1 MALDTRAAAARVV
14 GDVLS
19 GKSLNQTLPPTLEKV
34 APRDKGLLQQ
44 LCYGTLR
51 QAPRLEALLNQLLD
65 KPLREKD
72 RDIHGLLLCGL
83 YQLEDTRIPD
93 HAAVSAT
100 VAATRALK
108 KPWAKGLSN
117 AVLRRFLRERDSLLT
132 KLPEAAGHAH
142 PQWLFDI
149 INEQW
154 PEQANAIIDANN
166 AQPPMTLRMNARRG
180 NRADY
185 LLRLNEAGI
194 AAKKGDLSPQA
205 IYLESAR
212 DVLELPGFETGD
224 ASVQD
229 EAAQMAALLLAA
241 QPGERVLDACA
252 APGGK
257 SCHILELQPALGE
270 LTAMDLDPQRLE
282 RVQQNLERLGLQASV
297 IAGDGANPPPVLA
310 AQSFDKVLV
319 DAPCSASGVIRRHP
333 DVKSLR
339 RQNDIASLGAQ
350 QTAILQGLW
359 PLLKPGGRLLYATCS
374 ILDGENNSVVNS
386 FLKATDDAILVQPEL
401 TWGVTAGVGRQLLPN
416 ISGPDGLFYAL
427 IEKRRLL

>member
-1 MALDTRAAAARVV
+1 
-14 GDVLS
+14 
-19 GKSLNQTLPPTLEKV
+19 
-34 APRDKGLLQQ
+34 
-44 LCYGTLR
+44 
-51 QAPRLEALLNQLLD
+51 
-65 KPLREKD
+65 
-72 RDIHGLLLCGL
+72 
-83 YQLEDTRIPD
+83 
-93 HAAVSAT
+93 
-100 VAATRALK
+100 
-108 KPWAKGLSN
+108 
-117 AVLRRFLRERDSLLT
+117 
-132 KLPEAAGHAH
+132 
-142 PQWLFDI
+142 
-149 INEQW
+149 
-154 PEQANAIIDANN
+154 
-166 AQPPMTLRMNARRG
+166 MTLRINARRG

-185 LLRLNEAGI
+185 LLRLNAAGI
-194 AAKKGDLSPQA
+194 AATEGDLSPQA

-212 DVLELPGFETGD
+212 DVLELPGFATGD

-282 RVQQNLERLGLQASV
+282 RVQQNLERLGLQASL

>member
-1 MALDTRAAAARVV
+1 MALDTRAAAARIV

-100 VAATRALK
+100 VAATKALK

-154 PEQANAIIDANN
+154 PEQAKAIIDANN
-166 AQPPMTLRMNARRG
+166 AQPPMILRINARRG

-185 LLRLNEAGI
+185 LLRLNAAGI
-194 AAKKGDLSPQA
+194 AAKEGDLSPQA

-282 RVQQNLERLGLQASV
+282 RVQQNLERLGLQATV

-350 QTAILQGLW
+350 QKAILQGLW

>member
-205 IYLESAR
+205 IYLASAR